1 MVRDGCGKERK
12 WGVNPAPHPGAPR
25 VWDSGSVDGCFG
37 EKGDFVGKL
46 GFLGGRKAIC
56 CLPIHLLG
64 GSSELEKDEGPAN
77 CG

>member
-46 GFLGGRKAIC
+46 GFLGGEKGNL
-56 CLPIHLLG
+56 LPPHPSAG
-64 GSSELEKDEGPAN
+64 GIFRAGKR
-77 CG
+77 